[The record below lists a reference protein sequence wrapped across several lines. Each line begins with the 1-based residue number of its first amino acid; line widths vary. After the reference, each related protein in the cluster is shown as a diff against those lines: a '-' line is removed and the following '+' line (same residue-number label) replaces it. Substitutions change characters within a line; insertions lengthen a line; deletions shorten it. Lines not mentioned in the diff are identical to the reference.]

1 MNPIKKK
8 KKIRSNLQVS
18 PGLQNVKTF
27 KLSSVIREVLTH
39 IENYPLAH
47 FWRLS
52 IFSMVIMRYRDPTL
66 N

>member
-1 MNPIKKK
+1 M
-8 KKIRSNLQVS
+8 S

-27 KLSSVIREVLTH
+27 ELSSIIREVLAHT
-39 IENYPLAH
+39 ENYPLAH

-52 IFSMVIMRYRDPTL
+52 IFNIVIMRYRDLTL